1 MRIASTARGPVL
13 LDPALSPLQA
23 GGIVTVTVVTTLA
36 ICYISESL
44 GARQFYMYSLAA
56 TVFAAWF
63 AGLLPG
69 IIAGTICALS
79 VNYLFI
85 EPFHSIIAT
94 SSDLLNITIFI
105 IVAFLISGLEQSR
118 LQAKRALTE
127 TRIQLEAILAN
138 VADGITA
145 QRVDGSFAFVND
157 AAASLTQYGDP
168 EKIYKM
174 TRQEIRS
181 NVEITDDNGKP
192 LSFDVL
198 PNQLALKK
206 GISSELAF
214 HQKFIPTGDE
224 RWIQLKSQPI
234 FDPQG
239 KVLMAINVFT
249 DVTVIKKAQREL
261 AAANKVVAQQ
271 AQRLQALI
279 DNIPALVWEAEV
291 DSAGMPHFTYMSDSA
306 LQILGYSKESFADP
320 TFGTQLIMPED
331 QETLP
336 ALLQE
341 VYKTRAD
348 SFVSRVVAADRR
360 VLYLETQL
368 TFTKSSEGSERI
380 YGVSMDIT
388 DRHMAE
394 LKIAEA
400 NRIATREAERRQNF
414 IHNLPAIAWEAVG
427 SPETEQTQTFVS
439 DYVETM
445 LGYTKEEWLHPDFWG
460 RIVVPDDVERVTA
473 TIIEN
478 FQKRS
483 GKANWRVYRKDGQIV
498 HLESYITV
506 VSQAEG
512 ENAVYGVTLD
522 VTERR
527 TQEETL
533 AQYMSDLRRS
543 NEELQQFAYVASHD
557 LQEPLRMVTSYLQL
571 IEQRY
576 KEKLDSD
583 AHEFIDF
590 AVDGANRM
598 KALIQDLLAFSR
610 VETDGRAFLLIKSA
624 DALGEALR
632 NLQITLEESGAQII
646 YDPATLPVLKADQHQ
661 LAQVFQNLI
670 GNAIKFQRK
679 GETPCVTLSA
689 VRTGVYWQF
698 AVQDNGIGIESQYLE
713 RIFIIF
719 QRLHNRAQYVGTGIG
734 LAICRRVIERHGGK
748 IWAESKPGAGTTI
761 LFTLPI
767 NQGREG
773 QKNRGSN

>member
-13 LDPALSPLQA
+13 LDPSLSPLQA
-23 GGIVTVTVVTTLA
+23 VGIIAVTVAATLA
-36 ICYISESL
+36 VCYVSESV
-44 GARQFYMYSLAA
+44 GVRSFYMYSLAA

-69 IIAGTICALS
+69 VISGTVCALA
-79 VNYLFI
+79 VNYFFI
-85 EPFHSIIAT
+85 EPLHTIIPT
-94 SSDLLNITIFI
+94 PNDVLTITIFI
-105 IVAFLISGLEQSR
+105 IFAVLISGLEQSR
-118 LQAKRALTE
+118 LRAQRALIE
-127 TRIQLEAILAN
+127 TRIQLEAILSN

-145 QRVDGSFAFVND
+145 QKVDGSFAFIND
-157 AAASLTQYGDP
+157 AAARLTQYGDS

-174 TRQEIRS
+174 SLEEIRA
-181 NVEITDDNGKP
+181 NLKITDDDNNP
-192 LSFDVL
+192 LGFDVL
-198 PNQLALKK
+198 PNQIALKK
-206 GISSELAF
+206 GVPGDQAF
-214 HQKFIPTGDE
+214 HQKFLPTGDE
-224 RWIQLKSQPI
+224 RWIQLKSRPL
-234 FDPQG
+234 FDAQG

-249 DVTVIKKAQREL
+249 DVTAVKKAQREL
-261 AAANKVVAQQ
+261 ADANKIIAQQ

-291 DSAGMPHFTYMSDSA
+291 DTAGVSRFTYMSDFA
-306 LQILGYSKESFADP
+306 LQMLGYPKESWADP
-320 TFGTQLIMPED
+320 AFGAQLILPED
-331 QETLP
+331 RESLP
-336 ALLQE
+336 ALLQD
-341 VYKTRAD
+341 VYQKRAD
-348 SFVSRVVAADRR
+348 TFVSRVVAADRR

-368 TFTKSSEGSERI
+368 TFTKMPEGGERV

-388 DRHMAE
+388 DRRVAE

-400 NRIATREAERRQNF
+400 NRIAVREAERRQNF
-414 IHNLPAIAWEAVG
+414 IRNLPAIAWEAVG
-427 SPETEQTQTFVS
+427 SPATGQVQTFVS

-445 LGYTKEEWLHPDFWG
+445 LGYTKEEWLHPDFWQ
-460 RIVVPDDVERVTA
+460 RVIVPDDVERVMA
-473 TIIEN
+473 IIIEN

-483 GKANWRVYRKDGQIV
+483 GKANWRAYRKDGQIV

-506 VSQAEG
+506 VPQAEG
-512 ENAVYGVTLD
+512 EDTVYGVTLD

-533 AQYMSDLRRS
+533 AHYMSDLRRS

-583 AHEFIDF
+583 AHEFIDY

-610 VETDGRAFLLIKSA
+610 VETDGRAFLPIKSA
-624 DALGEALR
+624 DAVGEAMR
-632 NLQITLEESGAQII
+632 NLQITLEESGAKIV
-646 YDPATLPVLKADQHQ
+646 YDPATLPVVKADQHQ

-670 GNAIKFQRK
+670 GNAIKFRRQ
-679 GETPCVTLSA
+679 GEASQIKLSA
-689 VRTGVYWQF
+689 TQSGVYWQF

-719 QRLHNRAQYVGTGIG
+719 QRLYNRAQYPGTGIG
-734 LAICRRVIERHGGK
+734 LAICKRVIERHGGK
-748 IWAESKPGAGTTI
+748 IWAESEPGAGTTI